1 MPEPRRGPHH
11 ACCAVREAAAAA
23 VNWAPAAQFVTGRVV
38 VLHACAYAYMQAG
51 CSKLFRSQSNTG
63 TGLRN
68 TAALAR
74 CAQVGKQG
82 KIGSGK
88 QGAGQGAGCGEMKLT
103 EGVEKQGLS
112 SKYQLHHQKS
122 NESMSRARQQQVQ
135 VDAGRAVGAGAG
147 CRRRLAGAQ
156 AHNHGQRHRQVIGWR
171 E

>member
-38 VLHACAYAYMQAG
+38 VLHACAYAYMKAG

-103 EGVEKQGLS
+103 EGVEKQGRS
-112 SKYQLHHQKS
+112 SKYQLAIKS
-122 NESMSRARQQQVQ
+122 QMNLCRGLDSSRCRWKRGGLW
-135 VDAGRAVGAGAG
+135 GRGQGAGAG
-147 CRRRLAGAQ
+147 WLARRHTITGNGTGR
-156 AHNHGQRHRQVIGWR
+156 
-171 E
+171 